1 MTQSRT
7 TKDSVIGNY
16 RVGEQIGR
24 GGMGTVYRGRHLN
37 LPREVAIK
45 IVRAGFAQDL
55 RHQRSR
61 FEREAFIQS
70 QLDHPGIV
78 KVYDYIVAQ
87 TDYYIIMEYV
97 EGCSLAE
104 LLAAHPRGIG
114 VTRTLDIFQQIL
126 AAVSYAHN
134 FTYEDEA
141 GAPHTGIIHRDLK
154 PANIL
159 VTPEDGSKITD
170 FGIVKLVGAD
180 DTRTFSRAY
189 GTPQYVSPEQAEGRD
204 LDQRSDIYS
213 LGVILYELLTGSP
226 PFGGRARADEIDG
239 EDGSAGVGSPVD
251 QPMRRSEIL
260 RAHISSAPRPP
271 AELNPRI
278 GIELQ
283 SAILRSLA
291 KQPGERFPSAADF
304 ARALRSAARNDN
316 YAREDQ
322 PANNQASVTAENKAK
337 EYFADANHIIVNP
350 ESAVADEP
358 RTGASAALRVA
369 TTDDS
374 ATTSRLDGDE
384 QVDTGRTSYVTQPI
398 AAAACP
404 ACGADAES
412 NDVRCRACGTQTPAS
427 PATRKLSEEFLR
439 RGNLLSGRGARP
451 LMMSTVVFAFWLLV
465 ISCATI
471 AIYAFLPR
479 TSDRARQT
487 PAEQEPLI
495 ESPAT
500 FRAQNLDD
508 ARPGNASESNASIV
522 RIAPQRI
529 TVDSSYD
536 GYSSE
541 PLADG
546 ITDTKRIRAMRYNQ
560 GNWASAE
567 RPGEHWIEYEFAAPV
582 SLANVYVY
590 WGFDRDRFLPS
601 RRTELHAVVDGSGD
615 FRLLA
620 AIEPRG
626 DIDRAAFE
634 FAPVTTRKLRIVQ
647 PPQAGPANRPF
658 VMWVRE
664 VEAYAFAT
672 DDGDPQR

>member
-1 MTQSRT
+1 MTEPRT

-45 IVRAGFAQDL
+45 IVRAPSAQDL
-55 RHQRSR
+55 RRQRSR

-70 QLDHPGIV
+70 QLDHPGII

-87 TDYYIIMEYV
+87 ADYYIIMEYV

-114 VTRTLDIFQQIL
+114 ITRSLDIFQQIL

-134 FTYEDEA
+134 FIYEDEA
-141 GAPHTGIIHRDLK
+141 GARHTGIIHRDLK

-170 FGIVKLVGAD
+170 FGIVKLIGAD
-180 DTRTFSRAY
+180 DTRTSNRPY
-189 GTPQYVSPEQAEGRD
+189 GTPQYVSPEQAEGRE
-204 LDQRSDIYS
+204 LDRRSDIYS

-239 EDGSAGVGSPVD
+239 EDGSAGVGSRVD
-251 QPMRRSEIL
+251 QPLRRSEIL
-260 RAHISSAPRPP
+260 RAHISGAPRPP

-278 GIELQ
+278 GVELQ
-283 SAILRSLA
+283 AALLRSLA
-291 KQPGERFPSAADF
+291 KQPGERFPTAADF
-304 ARALRSAARNDN
+304 ARALRSAARNDD
-316 YAREDQ
+316 YARADE
-322 PANNQASVTAENKAK
+322 ATKNRAITTSENRTGDHL
-337 EYFADANHIIVNP
+337 ADADQAIVNP
-350 ESAVADEP
+350 ESMVAGEP
-358 RTGASAALRVA
+358 RTGASAALRA
-369 TTDDS
+369 ALTDDA

-384 QVDTGRTSYVTQPI
+384 PVDTGRTSYVTQPI
-398 AAAACP
+398 GVAPCVT
-404 ACGADAES
+404 CGADAEPG
-412 NDVRCRACGTQTPAS
+412 DVRCRACGTQTPAS
-427 PATRKLSEEFLR
+427 PATHKLSDEFLR
-439 RGNLLSGRGARP
+439 RGNFLSGRGARP
-451 LMMSTVVFAFWLLV
+451 LMMSTAVFAFWLLV
-465 ISCATI
+465 VSCATI

-479 TSDRARQT
+479 TSERARQT
-487 PAEQEPLI
+487 PAKPEPFA
-495 ESPAT
+495 ESPAML
-500 FRAQNLDD
+500 RAQNPDD
-508 ARPGNASESNASIV
+508 ARPGDASRLNASIV
-522 RIAPQRI
+522 RVAPQRV
-529 TVDSSYD
+529 TVDSSFD
-536 GYSSE
+536 GYNSE

-546 ITDTKRIRAMRYNQ
+546 VTDTKRIRAMRYNR

-582 SLANVYVY
+582 ALANVYVY

-601 RRTELHAVVDGSGD
+601 RRIELHAAVDDSND
-615 FRLLA
+615 FRRLA
-620 AIEPRG
+620 AIEPRD

-634 FAPVTTRKLRIVQ
+634 FASVTTRKLRIVQ
-647 PPQAGPANRPF
+647 PPQAGPVNRPF

-664 VEAYAFAT
+664 VEAYALASA
-672 DDGDPQR
+672 DGDPK